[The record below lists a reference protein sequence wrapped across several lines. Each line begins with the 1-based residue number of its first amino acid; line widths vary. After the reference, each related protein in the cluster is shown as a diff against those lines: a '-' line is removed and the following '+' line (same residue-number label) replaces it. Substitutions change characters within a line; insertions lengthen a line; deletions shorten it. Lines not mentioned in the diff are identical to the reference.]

1 MGVDIPKIDKKIESN
16 YNIEQ
21 KDSSINNGGNTSYYD
36 IPEHAKNV
44 QDLIE
49 HFGMNFAQGNIL
61 KAAYCLTSNRHNGT
75 NYERELNKII
85 WFCKRELSRTK
96 QN

>member
-1 MGVDIPKIDKKIESN
+1 MTIDMTKLNKN
-16 YNIEQ
+16 HNIEHDVKQ

-49 HFGMNFAQGNIL
+49 YFEMNFAQGNIL
-61 KAAYCLTSNRHNGT
+61 KAAYCLTSTDTTVLTTSAN
-75 NYERELNKII
+75 
-85 WFCKRELSRTK
+85 
-96 QN
+96 

>member
-1 MGVDIPKIDKKIESN
+1 MTIDMTKLNKN
-16 YNIEQ
+16 HNIEHDVKQ

-49 HFGMNFAQGNIL
+49 YFEMNFAQGNIL
-61 KAAYCLTSNRHNGT
+61 KAAYCLTSNRHDGT

-85 WFCKRELSRTK
+85 WFCKRELSRIK
-96 QN
+96 QS

>member
-1 MGVDIPKIDKKIESN
+1 MGVDIPKIDKN
-16 YNIEQ
+16 YKQNNQ
-21 KDSSINNGGNTSYYD
+21 KDSSINNGGNTSY
-36 IPEHAKNV
+36 
-44 QDLIE
+44 LME
-49 HFGMNFAQGNIL
+49 HFSMNFAQGNIL

-85 WFCKRELSRTK
+85 WFCKRELSRIK